1 MNIVIGRQ
9 GIETQYA
16 FEFYTTD
23 SGQRMDEWVLGQLVV
38 CPGEGFQKGRE
49 E

>member
-1 MNIVIGRQ
+1 MVACEDIVVGRQ

-23 SGQRMDEWVLGQLVV
+23 SGQRMDE
-38 CPGEGFQKGRE
+38 GRDTRLDWL
-49 E
+49 